1 MKINDKY
8 EITVVV
14 AEELENGNYGD
25 IYDNFE
31 EFKKEKPNSTYF
43 FGYCIIDRRTGFIPD
58 EPDDVDDLFETVE
71 DAMDYYR
78 KYLH

>member
-8 EITVVV
+8 EISVVV
-14 AEELENGNYGD
+14 VEELENGNYGD
-25 IYDNFE
+25 IYENFE
-31 EFKKEKPNSTYF
+31 EFKKEKPDSTYF
-43 FGYCIIDRRTGFIPD
+43 FGYCIFDRRTGFVPID
-58 EPDDVDDLFETVE
+58 AADLFETVE